1 MNYESTTYTKSPGN
15 LNRRFQPFLL
25 LAIMRTLLV
34 ITVFIFS
41 IGHSI
46 GQSIDLGNIKSAPK
60 LKVTGGLNL
69 NTLYNSYLPVPSQ
82 KLSYFV
88 NGTLNFNV
96 LGLISVPL
104 NINYSNRKFNYS
116 QPFSFNQFSIA
127 PRYKWATAY
136 LGTSALTFSPYTLNG
151 HQFRGVGFELTP
163 DKWKISTMV
172 GQLVRSTNDS
182 TYSRMGYGLKVVYNP
197 GNFRIGTSFLHAAD
211 KPTSIT
217 AERLALNRIRP
228 QKNIVLGFEGGVNFP
243 RIGQLDVEFSNSFI
257 SENAP
262 LGSDSTRTGF
272 GGLFF
277 KTMAPIQSKTAF
289 KTRFSKPF
297 FSGKT
302 ILGIGYERVD
312 PGYRTFGGYFF
323 TNDFENYTVNL
334 VQRLFDNK
342 VVFSGNVGQQ
352 RDLLVTKANGQTR
365 FVASTNLLFAPSE
378 KLNLNFSFSNFK
390 GFVFVRDLIKEAKR
404 VSTFIPIDTLNYTQI
419 NRNASLML
427 SYVIKQ
433 SETNT
438 QQFSLMGT
446 VLDAANKQGDII
458 RTGQASQ
465 VYTAQSSYTL
475 GFPKKKINFSA
486 GYNYN
491 QNKLGGQNIVAHGP
505 TASVQQ
511 QLAEDKVSLSVVS
524 TLLLTPTASR
534 SSSSIFTATAMASYR
549 ITKNSNLSGNL
560 LLMNNNADSNTPTFT
575 GLPANIYT
583 AAIGYSYKF

>member
-1 MNYESTTYTKSPGN
+1 
-15 LNRRFQPFLL
+15 
-25 LAIMRTLLV
+25 MRTLTLTLIT
-34 ITVFIFS
+34 ITVFILS
-41 IGHSI
+41 AKHTI

-60 LKVTGGLNL
+60 LKVSGGLNL
-69 NTLYNSYLPVPSQ
+69 NSLYNSYLPVPSQ
-82 KLSYFV
+82 KFGYFV
-88 NGTLNFNV
+88 NGTLNFNI

-136 LGTSALTFSPYTLNG
+136 IGTSALTFSPYTLNG
-151 HQFRGVGFELTP
+151 HQFRGVGLELTP

-172 GQLVRSTNDS
+172 GKLVRSTNDS
-182 TYSRMGYGLKVVYNP
+182 TYSRMGYGLKVVYTP

-211 KPTSIT
+211 NPTSIT
-217 AERLALNRIRP
+217 AERLAFNRIRP

-257 SENAP
+257 AENSP
-262 LGSDSTRTGF
+262 LSSDSARGGF
-272 GGLFF
+272 GGVFF

-289 KTRFSKPF
+289 KTKFSKPF
-297 FSGKT
+297 FSGNT
-302 ILGIGYERVD
+302 ILGVGYERVD

-334 VQRLFDNK
+334 VQRLFSNK
-342 VVFSGNVGQQ
+342 VVFAGNLGRQ

-365 FVASTNLLFAPSE
+365 FVASTNLLFVPNQR
-378 KLNLNFSFSNFK
+378 LNVNFSFSNFK

-404 VSTFIPIDTLNYTQI
+404 ESPFIPIDTLNYTQI
-419 NRNASLML
+419 NRNATLMI

-438 QQFSLMGT
+438 QQFSVTGT
-446 VLDAANKQGDII
+446 VLDAANKQGNII

-465 VYTAQSSYTL
+465 VYTAQSSYIL

-486 GYNYN
+486 GYNFN
-491 QNKLGGQNIVAHGP
+491 HNKLGGQNIIAHGP
-505 TASVQQ
+505 TVSVQQ
-511 QLAEDKVSLSVVS
+511 QLADDKLSLSVAS
-524 TLLLTPTASR
+524 TMLLTEAAEQP
-534 SSSSIFTATAMASYR
+534 SSSIFSATAMASYR
-549 ITKNSNLSGNL
+549 ITKNSNLNGNL
-560 LLMNNNADSNTPTFT
+560 LLMNNNADNNTPNFT
-575 GLPANIYT
+575 GLPATIYT
-583 AAIGYSYKF
+583 ATIGYSYKF